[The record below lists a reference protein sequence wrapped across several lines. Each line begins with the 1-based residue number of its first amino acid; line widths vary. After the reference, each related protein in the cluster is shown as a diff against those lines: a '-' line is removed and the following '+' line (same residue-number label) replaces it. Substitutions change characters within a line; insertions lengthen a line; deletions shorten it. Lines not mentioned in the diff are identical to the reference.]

1 MLRITNVICA
11 NLHFMISCC
20 LMLSCSL
27 LGLVN
32 MISSLLAHKNITHTH
47 FQQHPRF
54 CNKRMGIMIVNIS
67 IIKYLK
73 QPYDEFRVENSIK
86 HFPRFRVTFQDLHS
100 DVGYNSINVGCR
112 PDNELK
118 ISLLALR
125 RKVSLQTVNFI
136 ILPFRNFHFKRTGR
150 RL

>member
-1 MLRITNVICA
+1 
-11 NLHFMISCC
+11 
-20 LMLSCSL
+20 
-27 LGLVN
+27 
-32 MISSLLAHKNITHTH
+32 
-47 FQQHPRF
+47 
-54 CNKRMGIMIVNIS
+54 MIVNIS

-136 ILPFRNFHFKRTGR
+136 ILPFGIFILNEPADNFELKKSHVQYFMKCWNFMMSGI
-150 RL
+150 

>member
-1 MLRITNVICA
+1 
-11 NLHFMISCC
+11 
-20 LMLSCSL
+20 
-27 LGLVN
+27 
-32 MISSLLAHKNITHTH
+32 
-47 FQQHPRF
+47 
-54 CNKRMGIMIVNIS
+54 MIVNIS

-136 ILPFRNFHFKRTGR
+136 ILPFRNFHFKRTGKR
-150 RL
+150 FTEKIPCAIFYEMLESHDEWNIDWDQL